1 MTLHTIDAGNF
12 KLDGGAMFGVVP
24 KSFWNKLNPADENNL
39 CSWKMRCLLV
49 EDGNQLIL
57 IDTGMGSKQDAKWQG
72 YYYRHGDGDLV
83 QSIRKAGFSEKEV
96 TDVILTHLHFDH
108 CGGAV
113 QWNQDR
119 TKVEMT
125 FPNAKYWTHS
135 QHFDWATHPNPR
147 EKATFLTENI
157 MPIKEAG
164 QLFFINDEIVPPFK
178 SIDIIVA
185 NGHTE
190 KMLMPKI
197 HYKNQEIVFAADTIP
212 SMAHIPVPYVMSY
225 DIRPLQTMEEKKEL
239 LSQAV
244 HHNWLLYFDHDPQVD
259 CAYVTL
265 TEKGFKILEV
275 GGLIDF
281 LGKNN

>member
-57 IDTGMGSKQDAKWQG
+57 VDTGMGSKQDAKWQG

-119 TKVEMT
+119 TKFKMT

-135 QHFDWATHPNPR
+135 QHYDWAIHPNPR
-147 EKATFLTENI
+147 EKATFFKENI

-164 QLFFINDEIVPPFK
+164 QLFFINDEIVPPFN
-178 SIDIIVA
+178 SIDILVA
-185 NGHTE
+185 DGHTE

-225 DIRPLQTMEEKKEL
+225 DVRPLQTMEEKNEL
-239 LSQAV
+239 LTQAV
-244 HHNWLLYFDHDPQVD
+244 ANDWLLYFDHDPQID
-259 CAYVTL
+259 CGFVSS
-265 TEKGFKILEV
+265 TEKGFQIAEK
-275 GGLIDF
+275 GALIDF
-281 LGKNN
+281 II

>member
-57 IDTGMGSKQDAKWQG
+57 VDTGMGSKQDAKWQG

-119 TKVEMT
+119 TKFEMT

-135 QHFDWATHPNPR
+135 QHYDWAIHPNPR
-147 EKATFLTENI
+147 EKSTFFKENI

-164 QLFFINDEIVPPFK
+164 QLFFINDEIVPPFN
-178 SIDIIVA
+178 SIDILVA
-185 NGHTE
+185 DGHTE

-225 DIRPLQTMEEKKEL
+225 DVRPLQTMEEKNEL
-239 LSQAV
+239 LTQAV
-244 HHNWLLYFDHDPQVD
+244 ANDWLLYFDHDPQID
-259 CAYVTL
+259 CGFVSS
-265 TEKGFKILEV
+265 TEKGFQIAEK
-275 GGLIDF
+275 GALIDF
-281 LGKNN
+281 II

>member
-1 MTLHTIDAGNF
+1 MMTLHTIDAGNF

-119 TKVEMT
+119 TKFEMT

-147 EKATFLTENI
+147 EKATFFTENI

-164 QLFFINDEIVPPFK
+164 QLFFINDEIVSPFK
-178 SIDIIVA
+178 SIDIVVA
-185 NGHTE
+185 DGHTE

-197 HYKNQEIVFAADTIP
+197 HYKNQDIIFAADTIP
-212 SMAHIPVPYVMSY
+212 SMAHVPVSYVMSY
-225 DIRPLQTMEEKKEL
+225 DIRPLQTMQEKNDL
-239 LSQAV
+239 LTQVVKTNAF
-244 HHNWLLYFDHDPQVD
+244 LFFDHDLQKD
-259 CAYVTL
+259 GAFIEL
-265 TEKGFKILEV
+265 SEKGFKIKEAGNIKDL
-275 GGLIDF
+275 F
-281 LGKNN
+281 F

>member
-119 TKVEMT
+119 TKFEMT

-135 QHFDWATHPNPR
+135 QHYDWAIHSNPR
-147 EKATFLTENI
+147 EKSTFFKENI

-164 QLFFINDEIVPPFK
+164 QLFFINDEIVPPFN
-178 SIDIIVA
+178 SIDILVA
-185 NGHTE
+185 DGHTE

-225 DIRPLQTMEEKKEL
+225 DVRPLQTMEEKNEL
-239 LSQAV
+239 LAQTVAN
-244 HHNWLLYFDHDPQVD
+244 NWLVYFDHDPQIACGFVSS
-259 CAYVTL
+259 
-265 TEKGFKILEV
+265 TEKGFQIAEK
-275 GGLIDF
+275 GALIDF
-281 LGKNN
+281 II